1 MRLPCVVF
9 AVFQVASA
17 LAAGDALEVL
27 FADAGDGFAVTGIV
41 NRIAGETRFVTADG
55 TAADFWELEFRTA
68 DGGSNAVFRVDNRMP
83 ARSRTE
89 RRQGTVRSFFWNGM
103 DLPGEM
109 GALDVRA
116 DLTSGSSGMAV
127 RWELSV
133 RNRSRRWALSVTRY
147 PCLRKVLAA
156 GAGDALVPTKNLGA
170 RFIRGFDAAK
180 MNPRVFGSPGWYPM
194 VTAFQRG
201 TSGLYLAAHDP
212 DMRIKSLQYLKDG
225 SCHFETPVENA
236 GLVDKA
242 AEGPRYPVVLAAYSG
257 DWWSAARLYR
267 RWALRQKWA
276 AKGPI
281 VKRTDYPRVM
291 SETAIWGRL
300 TGLTAQTTNLLENI
314 RRTWPDVKVGFR
326 WYCWNVQP
334 FDTHYP
340 EFFPLPGVREL
351 CAKAR
356 KEGYLV
362 MPYVNGRIWDTG
374 LMSFK
379 YAQRDCCMGAD
390 GRPVLEN
397 YGRSFGVMCPYAS
410 DWQRTLLDA
419 GTDVVE
425 GLGANAIYYDQI
437 SCSRPQL
444 CFNPAHGH
452 PLGGGSW
459 WSDGYRRAL
468 VPIHDRFSKAGV
480 PVTSEGAAEA
490 WMDLVDGHLIVGRNG
505 VSDDVPFLPAVYA
518 GYTTFF
524 CIEEQ
529 AFDSP
534 DAFFA
539 RQVQGVLQGCVTGS
553 WSHNRLFDGGQGRSS
568 LSAQSATLLG
578 LARLRTTYADYLAY
592 GTLEDELRPLQALS
606 SVSFEYEPTRRK
618 RKNEKTS
625 ISYPVVLGTVW
636 RSSDGKS
643 VALFATNVSDAPQ
656 TVEIRCPQGLSRQA
670 RAEVVPGFPSGSFVR
685 RGERGELTL
694 EPHSVCVIR

>member
-1 MRLPCVVF
+1 MRLPCAVF

-55 TAADFWELEFRTA
+55 KAADFWELEFRTE
-68 DGGSNAVFRVDNRMP
+68 DGESNAVFRVDNRMP

-89 RRQGTVRSFFWNGM
+89 SRQGAVRSFFWNGM
-103 DLPGEM
+103 DLPGET

-156 GAGDALVPTKNLGA
+156 GEGDALVPTKNLGA

-194 VTAFQRG
+194 VTAFQKG

-236 GLVDKA
+236 GLVSKA

-267 RWALRQKWA
+267 RWALRQKWT

-281 VKRTDYPRVM
+281 VKRTDYPRAM

-356 KEGYLV
+356 KEDYLV
-362 MPYVNGRIWDTG
+362 MPYVNGRIWDAG

-379 YAQRDCCMGAD
+379 YAQRDCCMGMD
-390 GRPVLEN
+390 GRPVFED
-397 YGRSFGVMCPYAS
+397 YGRPFGVMCPYAS
-410 DWQRTLLDA
+410 DWQRTLLDV

-468 VPIHDRFSKAGV
+468 MRIHDRFSKAGV

-592 GTLEDELRPLQALS
+592 GALEDELRPLRTLPS
-606 SVSFEYEPTRRK
+606 ESFEYEPTRRK

-643 VALFATNVSDAPQ
+643 VALFAANVSDAPQ
-656 TVEIRCPQGLSRQA
+656 TVEIRCPQGLSLQA
-670 RAEVVPGFPSGSFVR
+670 SLEGVPGFPSGSFVR